1 MYPDANHSAYA
12 ASPGQGK
19 DSRPRD
25 RHSFALESVGGAR
38 YFSTLGLASG
48 YWQVKVD
55 PTDRPKTA
63 FTMPQGLNAFWGF
76 AMHLLCFKGLWS
88 TFCRD
93 FSRNI
98 VLSSV
103 L

>member
-1 MYPDANHSAYA
+1 MSPDANHSAYA

-63 FTMPQGLNAFWGF
+63 FTRPKRVFGLCHAPALFQRLVE
-76 AMHLLCFKGLWS
+76 H
-88 TFCRD
+88 
-93 FSRNI
+93 
-98 VLSSV
+98 VLSG
-103 L
+103 LQ